1 MPMHY
6 PFEPGA
12 DSKAKLSQGTQTS
25 RSSYVSCVGTCWMA
39 NSGAGAVVKFGCK
52 IPSQRETNKLVTDC
66 LRQEA
71 PLDPQAKAAVLMERT
86 KLTRTFLQQ
95 SPGGKGNFKTLGIL
109 ITRNDAA
116 NSERSQLGHIR
127 GSFIGTDVL

>member
-52 IPSQRETNKLVTDC
+52 IPSQRETNKLVTD
-66 LRQEA
+66 LRQEV

-86 KLTRTFLQQ
+86 KLTRTVLTTE
-95 SPGGKGNFKTLGIL
+95 PGRKRQIQNPWDFD
-109 ITRNDAA
+109 NQ
-116 NSERSQLGHIR
+116 E
-127 GSFIGTDVL
+127 